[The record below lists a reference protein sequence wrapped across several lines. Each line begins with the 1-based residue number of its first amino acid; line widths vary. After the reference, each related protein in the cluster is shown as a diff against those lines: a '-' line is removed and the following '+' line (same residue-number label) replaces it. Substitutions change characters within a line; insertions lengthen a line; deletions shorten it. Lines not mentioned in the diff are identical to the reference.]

1 MDFISTGKAEILKG
15 MSTATATKLLSD
27 RIERI
32 EVSATMAI
40 TAEALKMKAAGID
53 LADFGA
59 GEPHFSTPQ
68 HIKDAAIEAIE
79 KNFTRYTAVAG
90 IPEVRKA
97 IVDRHAA
104 DFGTNYAVDECVFSA
119 GGKLAIFNAMEVLI
133 DHGDEVIVPTPFW
146 VSYKDIIEFAGG
158 TPVFVETSEAENFR
172 VTAAMIEAAITEKTK
187 AIILNT
193 PSNPSGAVLPTADL
207 YEIVR
212 MAHRR
217 GVYVLLDECYVYLS
231 FSGEI
236 VSGASLTECK
246 EHVIVLG
253 SLSKT
258 YAMTGWR
265 AGFALGPKPIISA
278 MSKLQSQSTSNTASM
293 VQRAS
298 IAALTASQQCVVEM
312 REDYVKLR
320 DRILAGLKTIPGL
333 TCTVPEGAFY
343 VYPNISAFLGKG
355 GIKTASDL
363 ASKLLTEAH
372 VVSVPGEPFGTH
384 EHIRLSYAVSGDVI
398 DKGVERIRAFLTKLA

>member
-1 MDFISTGKAEILKG
+1 
-15 MSTATATKLLSD
+15 MSTATATKVLTE
-27 RIERI
+27 RINRI

-40 TAEALKMKAAGID
+40 TAEALKLKAQGID

-68 HIKDAAIEAIE
+68 HIKDAAILAIQQ
-79 KNFTRYTAVAG
+79 NVTRYTAVAG
-90 IPEVRKA
+90 TPEVRKA

-104 DFGTNYAVDECVFSA
+104 DFGTNYAPDECVFTA
-119 GGKLAIFNAMEVLI
+119 GGKLAIFNAVEVLI
-133 DHGDEVIVPTPFW
+133 EHGDEVIVPVPFW

-158 TPVFVETSEAENFR
+158 TPVFLETDEADNFR
-172 VTAAMIEAAITEKTK
+172 VTVESVEAAITDKTK

-193 PSNPSGAVLPTADL
+193 PSNPSGAVLGSEDL
-207 YEIVR
+207 YAIVR
-212 MAHRR
+212 LAHSK
-217 GVYVLLDECYVYLS
+217 GIYVLLDECYVYLT
-231 FSGEI
+231 FTGEI

-265 AGFALGPKPIISA
+265 AGFALGPKQIISA

-298 IAALTASQQCVVEM
+298 IAALTSSQECVSEM
-312 REDYVKLR
+312 RADYIQLR
-320 DRILAGLKTIPGL
+320 ERIIEGFKSIPGL
-333 TCTVPEGAFY
+333 TCTVPQGAFY
-343 VYPNISAFLGKG
+343 VYPNISAFLGKS
-355 GIKTASDL
+355 GIQSGSDL
-363 ASKLLTEAH
+363 AAKLLSEAH
-372 VVSVPGEPFGTH
+372 VVVVPGEAFGTQH
-384 EHIRLSYAVSGDVI
+384 HIRLSYAVSGDVI
-398 DKGVERIRAFLTKLA
+398 DKGVQRMRDFFAKL